1 MDIYTIREYCL
12 SLPHTEETT
21 PFDETTLV
29 YKVGGRMFAVT
40 SMDSPDNV
48 VVKCDP
54 DKAVELRDAH
64 EEITTAW
71 HFNKRHWNSIRLD
84 GDLSSDFITIQI
96 FESYMQVVKKN
107 VTPKALR
114 EQILAEVKTSNPD
127 NRRQHRANRQCSTR
141 RTTGFPERRMLRHA
155 AGHG

>member
-71 HFNKRHWNSIRLD
+71 HFNKRHGNSIRLD

-114 EQILAEVKTSNPD
+114 EQILAEVKNFES
-127 NRRQHRANRQCSTR
+127 R
-141 RTTGFPERRMLRHA
+141 
-155 AGHG
+155 

>member
-29 YKVGGRMFAVT
+29 YKVGGRMFSVT

-96 FESYMQVVKKN
+96 FESYMQVV
-107 VTPKALR
+107 R
-114 EQILAEVKTSNPD
+114 
-127 NRRQHRANRQCSTR
+127 
-141 RTTGFPERRMLRHA
+141 
-155 AGHG
+155 